1 MESSLPI
8 LKLKLQPASLIEKV
22 SAVLIEEK
30 QWKWSHCTT
39 SAEMWP
45 NIHALQSKENS
56 TLFQLPHNHF
66 TQQSNS
72 KENTAYTY
80 VLKLWVDLGQIF

>member
-30 QWKWSHCTT
+30 Q
-39 SAEMWP
+39 
-45 NIHALQSKENS
+45 
-56 TLFQLPHNHF
+56 
-66 TQQSNS
+66 
-72 KENTAYTY
+72 
-80 VLKLWVDLGQIF
+80 

>member
-1 MESSLPI
+1 M
-8 LKLKLQPASLIEKV
+8 QPASLIEKV
-22 SAVLIEEK
+22 SGVLIVEK

-39 SAEMWP
+39 SAKMWP
-45 NIHALQSKENS
+45 NIQAFQSKENS
-56 TLFQLPHNHF
+56 VLFQSPDNHF
-66 TQQSNS
+66 TQQSNA